1 MMTEIK
7 YLANR
12 SIRRRILE
20 FPPVKTD
27 EDLQNF
33 YKLIGRMYIE
43 LEPYLRGKIGQ
54 QLDQTL
60 LMEFETAFPFAYFEK
75 YGSHLLVNF
84 KRDYLDERN
93 MCIGLN
99 GKIERKMLNL

>member
-20 FPPVKTD
+20 FPPVEND
-27 EDLQNF
+27 EDLKNF
-33 YKLIGRMYIE
+33 HKLIGKMYVE

-54 QLDQTL
+54 QLDQKL
-60 LMEFETAFPFAYFEK
+60 LMEFEDAFPFAYFEK
-75 YGSHLLVNF
+75 YGSYLVVNF

-93 MCIGLN
+93 MCVGLN
-99 GKIERKMLNL
+99 GRIERKMLSL